1 MSAAASELLGFQ
13 VIQGQQVVTY
23 RKLSNE
29 LQIHINEA
37 KRLMAVFYDDHK
49 DRCHATFALTGNR
62 KREMSDESVASE
74 LLVALVNESELSALK
89 NDLENAEYH
98 VYSLEPRPTDD
109 RNALVAANVSSGN
122 MRDAADLSVV
132 RSSVSAL
139 TKSSPANVYN
149 SEAARPAAVA
159 KEEIKPPLSKGN
171 GKAKLVSSDVAM
183 DESEFVDN
191 TKAAPETTTAATK
204 SAAKASDKDDNTKSG
219 DTGGTTSSANKAKSM
234 RSFFGRH
241 VSKKPAASSVEN
253 PVNSD
258 GKRSLVKQEPEQ
270 EPEPKPELKPE
281 AEQDV
286 VDIQK
291 HVADNEDMEMQSA
304 EETEPPTKRPRVED
318 MFDDD
323 DDNDFVDYFKSSSK
337 KTTENVESDFN
348 SKRMDDSQSN
358 IATSAADTQS
368 DVEMAEPM
376 ASASEND
383 QSSAEK
389 GRRRVRKQRKVNR
402 IKHTKNKRGML
413 VTQTVEEWESYSESE
428 SDREPVRPKLVR
440 EKKSVDSVEPSDQK
454 KTSKGKSKSSAPQKS
469 ILSFFGKKK

>member
-109 RNALVAANVSSGN
+109 RNALVAANISSGN
-122 MRDAADLSVV
+122 MRDAADLSIV
-132 RSSVSAL
+132 RSSVSTL
-139 TKSSPANVYN
+139 TKSSSANVYT

-159 KEEIKPPLSKGN
+159 KEEIKPPQSKGN
-171 GKAKLVSSDVAM
+171 GNGNSKAKPVSSDVAM

-191 TKAAPETTTAATK
+191 TKAAPETTTATTK
-204 SAAKASDKDDNTKSG
+204 SAAKASDKGDNTKRG

-234 RSFFGRH
+234 KSFFGRH

-253 PVNSD
+253 P
-258 GKRSLVKQEPEQ
+258 
-270 EPEPKPELKPE
+270 
-281 AEQDV
+281 
-286 VDIQK
+286 
-291 HVADNEDMEMQSA
+291 
-304 EETEPPTKRPRVED
+304 
-318 MFDDD
+318 
-323 DDNDFVDYFKSSSK
+323 
-337 KTTENVESDFN
+337 
-348 SKRMDDSQSN
+348 
-358 IATSAADTQS
+358 
-368 DVEMAEPM
+368 
-376 ASASEND
+376 
-383 QSSAEK
+383 
-389 GRRRVRKQRKVNR
+389 
-402 IKHTKNKRGML
+402 
-413 VTQTVEEWESYSESE
+413 
-428 SDREPVRPKLVR
+428 
-440 EKKSVDSVEPSDQK
+440 
-454 KTSKGKSKSSAPQKS
+454 
-469 ILSFFGKKK
+469 